1 MLHIRAF
8 LEVGLHEI
16 LMGLTKCI
24 RIVLCACFVLDYPS
38 LQVYEIALAAK
49 TFGIVTLRL
58 VVTDGCKALLLH

>member
-1 MLHIRAF
+1 
-8 LEVGLHEI
+8 
-16 LMGLTKCI
+16 MGLTKCI

-58 VVTDGCKALLLH
+58 VVTDECKALLLH